1 MNPHC
6 HHGRDVH
13 SAQKASRIRVW
24 ETAVQGQNVEIK
36 AETIESSRRDQTVKL
51 IHIHF
56 DKYVASFIVKIV
68 NKAIRAREANNFN
81 ATVSSNQE
89 NGLTFLVNEIAIRSR
104 YPPPG
109 LCSLFAVRAADQ
121 FVFLCRIGT
130 HF

>member
-104 YPPPG
+104 YPYPG

-121 FVFLCRIGT
+121 FVFL
-130 HF
+130 